1 MTVYATFK
9 EFAQAH
15 PVGAG
20 HGTATLHHN
29 VFVITCHELMAQEY
43 SCWAAISQY
52 RQAPSKRRALF
63 ISDHWLAPA
72 DGKVNENRTQSSIF
86 DPINTGSKESTA
98 FNKPKQ
104 EALTGK
110 IAGIRSVKTWQGKL
124 SNWGERKKLGG
135 TPADLFNDVETVIF
149 ENFHDIYR
157 PGRQTLNDALVRQ
170 LPKFY
175 GDLQDDRRILTES
188 NYSPDAMGIW

>member
-1 MTVYATFK
+1 MTIYTTFK
-9 EFAQAH
+9 DFAQAH
-15 PVGAG
+15 PVGA
-20 HGTATLHHN
+20 TRAAATVHHN

-43 SCWAAISQY
+43 ACWAAISQY
-52 RQAPSKRRALF
+52 RQHPSKRRALF
-63 ISDHWLAPA
+63 ISDRWLAPA
-72 DGKVNENRTQSSIF
+72 DGKVNENRTTSSIF

-104 EALTGK
+104 EALAGK

-135 TPADLFNDVETVIF
+135 TPANLYDDVEAVIF
-149 ENFHDIYR
+149 ENFSDIYR
-157 PGRQTLNDALVRQ
+157 HGRQSLNDAQVRQ

-175 GDLQDDRRILTES
+175 GDLQSDRRVLAEW
-188 NYSPDAMGIW
+188 NLSPDAMGIW